1 MSDTDLLGYLAS
13 AAVLA
18 TFTMNAMVWLRLL
31 AILSNV
37 LFIAYGTLAHL
48 PPVLGLHAVLL
59 PLNVLR
65 LLQMTNL
72 ITKKSIGLQ

>member
-1 MSDTDLLGYLAS
+1 MSGTDLLGYLAS
-13 AAVLA
+13 VAVLA

-37 LFIAYGTLAHL
+37 LFIGYGASAHL
-48 PPVLGLHAVLL
+48 LPVLGLHVILL

-65 LLQMTNL
+65 LLQIAHL
-72 ITKKSIGLQ
+72 VRSP

>member
-18 TFTMNAMVWLRLL
+18 TFTMNAMIWLRLL

-37 LFIAYGTLAHL
+37 LFIAYGAFAHL
-48 PPVLGLHAVLL
+48 PPVLGLHVILL
-59 PLNVLR
+59 PLNVFR
-65 LLQMTNL
+65 LLQGTNL
-72 ITKKSIGLQ
+72 ITRKSV